1 MNNGKKIYLE
11 IRHFL
16 NLLKYLF
23 MVSQYSV
30 FAKKE
35 LAHDESIWS
44 CSWRSYDP
52 SQEPPATNDANPE
65 ENGGENKENEETPSN
80 KDPREFLVTGGLDD
94 VVRIWTQDDGELK
107 LKHKLTDHS
116 LGVVSVDIS
125 KDVTKAV
132 SSALDSTIHLWDL
145 STGTRIRKIGEAGD
159 RKIGPMECWTTA
171 FSPDG
176 KHIITGAQN
185 GKVHFFSTDTGE
197 KEQQMDTRGKF
208 ILSIAYVSLKYF
220 LKFCNQQ

>member
-107 LKHKLTDHS
+107 LKHKLTDH
-116 LGVVSVDIS
+116 
-125 KDVTKAV
+125 
-132 SSALDSTIHLWDL
+132 
-145 STGTRIRKIGEAGD
+145 
-159 RKIGPMECWTTA
+159 P
-171 FSPDG
+171 
-176 KHIITGAQN
+176 
-185 GKVHFFSTDTGE
+185 
-197 KEQQMDTRGKF
+197 
-208 ILSIAYVSLKYF
+208 
-220 LKFCNQQ
+220 